1 MKHAMKKWAMLS
13 AAAAVLAACTSAG
26 TRVQSDGSAE
36 ELVWPNPESTTFNKD
51 RGTFPNLGSLKEI
64 RSGMTKDQLYYLI
77 GRPQFNEGF
86 RVNEWDYLFHFNT
99 PGQGTDGVTT
109 CQYKILFDKNKF
121 ARTFHWKPVDPVDAV
136 CPPPPAPT
144 PTPQVSPPPAPQY
157 FTLSADALFVFDRGD
172 EANMLPR
179 GKAELDALAN
189 QLRRFPRL
197 DNIRIIGHT
206 DYLGTDYYNLLLSQ
220 QRAETVRRYLAD
232 RGVPRAIMFAYG
244 AGESQPVKQCTSTG
258 NRQALID
265 CLQPNRRVEI
275 EVNGV
280 AAGARSG
287 GITIQQ

>member
-1 MKHAMKKWAMLS
+1 MKQHMKKWSALALTALVLS
-13 AAAAVLAACTSAG
+13 ACAG
-26 TRVQSDGSAE
+26 STRVNSDGTAE
-36 ELVWPNPESTTFNKD
+36 ELVWPNPSSTTFNKD
-51 RGTFPNLGSLKEI
+51 RGTFPNRDNLKQI
-64 RSGMTKDQLYYLI
+64 RSGMTKDQLYDLI
-77 GRPQFNEGF
+77 GRPQFDEGF
-86 RVNEWDYLFHFNT
+86 RVREWNYLFHFNT

-109 CQYKILFDKNKF
+109 CQYKVLFDTQKF
-121 ARTFHWKPVDPVDAV
+121 ARTFHWKPVDPVNAV
-136 CPPPPAPT
+136 CPPPLPEAAMPT
-144 PTPQVSPPPAPQY
+144 SPQR

-179 GKAELDALAN
+179 GKAELDALAA

-197 DNIRIIGHT
+197 EHVRIVGHT

-220 QRAETVRRYLAD
+220 QRAETVRYYLAQ
-232 RGVPRAIMFAYG
+232 RGLPKAVMFAYG
-244 AGESQPVKQCTSTG
+244 AGESQPVKKCHDNG

-287 GITIQQ
+287 GITLPQ